1 MRALMILLI
10 ILALLLPTEASST
23 SHHNFMHHVAKE
35 FKIDVALLYAIC
47 SVESKCKPSALN
59 HDDGTADQK
68 AMGVKSKSYGMFQI
82 KVATARGLGFNS
94 SPHELLKP
102 EVNAWYAAKLLRHLY
117 DRYGETDKVVSAY
130 NAGKY
135 IKSNKPYVNQVLTN
149 YAKYK
154 IDMGL

>member
-1 MRALMILLI
+1 MKALMIFLI
-10 ILALLLPTEASST
+10 LLALLLPTEASST
-23 SHHNFMHHVAKE
+23 SQHNFMHHVAKE
-35 FKIDVALLYAIC
+35 FNIDVALLYAIC
-47 SVESKCKPSALN
+47 NVESRCKPAALN

-94 SPHELLKP
+94 KPQELLKP

-117 DRYGETDKVVSAY
+117 DRYGETDKVISAY

-135 IKSNKPYVNQVLTN
+135 VKSNKPYVNQVLTN

-154 IDMGL
+154 IDLGL